1 MSILTKFYDY
11 LGVSDNT
18 INGEQLFSLICL
30 LGKENYK
37 LTLKEKPIDM
47 CEHILNIF
55 INGIE
60 TGTFRHIEEQDI
72 VRALNCMN

>member
-30 LGKENYK
+30 LGKEQKN
-37 LTLKEKPIDM
+37 IDICKDPVTM
-47 CEHILNIF
+47 CQHILEIYVD
-55 INGIE
+55 GME
-60 TGTFRHIEEQDI
+60 TGFKHITEDDI
-72 VRALNCMN
+72 ICALKCMN